1 MKDRGVGGYTE
12 HVELVFQELI
22 NSVEAI
28 IWEADFKTSRITYVS
43 QYVQDLLGYPAER
56 WYNDP
61 GLFPSIVHP
70 DDLDLISRAKAS
82 VTPHNSRYHV
92 SYRVFKASG
101 EVVYLLDRVSV
112 QFQGDEPVV
121 LRGISTDV
129 SERVR
134 VEEALALSVEVTRAA
149 SEMDSALAIAQSC
162 LTRIY
167 DLLKLDYGRVWFVDK
182 EKSSLENGLKP
193 VSHFSRLAGQGAEEP
208 DARSVN
214 LVDSAARSGAA
225 VFAELD
231 GRFKSGFAFPV
242 CISGELFCVFEF
254 CSCYLFLPNQFLLKA
269 LEEISAHLAVVFAKR
284 AGQEQL
290 RIQKEHEEIILDSMP
305 VMVWFK
311 DAHGRILRVNKS
323 GAAIRGME
331 PHQMA
336 GKTDWELYPDEADE
350 YYADDLEV
358 ISSGRPKL
366 GIVEQHLRGDG
377 TKTWVSTDKIPY
389 RDHTGDVRG
398 VIVFASDISKLK
410 EAEEELLAIRQD
422 LESKVAERTKELE
435 EANIYFALSRDLLCI
450 ATKDGYFRRLNP
462 SWQQK
467 LGYSLEDLVERPF
480 LSLVH
485 PDDRERSRAALG
497 HLQEGGYI
505 RNFENRYLRKDGS
518 VCWFLWSASAPAD
531 SELIYAVAYDITDR
545 KEAERELHEISVAL
559 KNAVEGI
566 AKIDVEDCMVSVNEA
581 YGALHDVDSTSLI
594 GRCITEFIAPD
605 CLEKWANCRAS
616 MLQSGKSVVE
626 LTGLKEGGE
635 TFHQEVTLVRVDSD
649 SGQFCGYYVF
659 NKDITARTDAEL
671 SLRQSEAR
679 FHHLASHVPGGIYQ
693 YVRREDGS
701 FYFPYVSPGCGA
713 IIGRDPAELMKN
725 PELLF
730 SILHPEDVPLLNQ
743 AIVGTL
749 SSNRSVTFEGRIIN
763 GRELRWVHCE
773 STPETLA
780 NGDIIFNGLITD
792 ITDKKLSEEKIR
804 KLNEDLSER
813 VNRLAAVNKEL
824 ESLTR
829 KLELAYDAA
838 MEASKVK
845 SEFVANISHE
855 IRTPISAVIGMSELL
870 LDSSLSDEQRQY
882 GIMVRDS
889 AQSLLTII
897 NDILDFSKME
907 AGHLE
912 LEVNEINLLSLVED
926 SVELLAHA
934 ARKKGLSLTTFV
946 SPDLPG
952 LVLGDAVRIRQ
963 ILLNLTSNAVKFT
976 ASGRVLI
983 SVSSSPENQDLIRFT
998 VSDTGIG
1005 LSAAT
1010 RYKLFNPFFQAD
1022 GSTTRNYGG
1031 TGLGLSICKLLV
1043 ELMGGSI
1050 DFYSEEDKGTKF
1062 WFDLPL
1068 PICAGSDSVGE
1079 LLDCAV
1085 KERGILLQDKALQSS
1100 SVLLAG
1106 YFAETLLS
1114 LSDNLKVIAPSLETV
1129 ECLLDDAAGMAEQDI
1144 AGVET
1149 LILDVSSR
1157 RDNAAAFIANTERGA
1172 LKEVVGEAI
1181 LEEFCASLEQNCR
1194 GVFSKLKQV
1203 FLMLPLELQVEIQ
1216 GAEVQGAGP
1225 IEKRMRQAVRNCL
1238 SSSAE
1243 EKLPTFH
1250 LLSKPTRLF
1259 DFSESLLTVL
1269 NRQGGGAAPA
1279 GEGKVFDSD
1288 CGSDRGSN
1296 SLKEQ
1301 AIAASPFSKPVLVGS
1316 AQNNAQENKAQVL
1329 AAKEELV
1336 LIAEDNPVMQ
1346 ELALRQLMRLGY
1358 RADLVKNGR
1367 QAVEALSQRQY
1378 ALVLMDCQMP
1388 EMDGYEATLLIRRQE
1403 KGERHVPIVAMTASA
1418 MKGDRENCLASGMD
1432 DYLSKPV
1439 SQNDLIRVL
1448 NKWVHKTDAESE
1460 GSGLLSPSSER
1471 EASLGPGLA
1480 QYKGEPQTAAEQ
1492 QAKLLSVVPQSV
1504 SDMPLDVKELSVL
1517 YGEED
1522 MPRLVKS
1529 FLEECETLL
1538 RDLGEAIARVNSEEI
1553 SRQAHQLKGLAVVM
1567 TAFDLSQAALALE
1580 RSAGKHSEEILPLF
1594 RCLQE
1599 EFVRVKDYLFQV
1611 SVEGL

>member
-56 WYNDP
+56 WYSDP

-70 DDLDLISRAKAS
+70 DDLDLISRAKAA
-82 VTPHNSRYHV
+82 VTPRSSRYHV

-101 EVVYLLDRVSV
+101 EVVYLADRVSV

-167 DLLKLDYGRVWFVDK
+167 DLLKLDYGRVWFLDK
-182 EKSSLENGLKP
+182 DNSSLENGLKP
-193 VSHFSRLAGQGAEEP
+193 VSHFTRLAGQEAEEP

-225 VFAELD
+225 VFTTLE

-254 CSCYLFLPNQFLLKA
+254 FSCYLFLPNQFLLKA

-331 PHQMA
+331 PQQMA

-358 ISSGRPKL
+358 INSGRPKL
-366 GIVEQHLRGDG
+366 GIIEQHLRGDG

-389 RDHTGDVRG
+389 RDHTGEVRG

-467 LGYSLEDLVERPF
+467 LGYSLEDLMERPF

-485 PDDRERSRAALG
+485 PDDRESSRAALA

-518 VCWFLWSASAPAD
+518 VCWFLWSASAPDD
-531 SELIYAVAYDITDR
+531 SGLIYAVAYDITDR

-605 CLEKWANCRAS
+605 SLEKWANCRAS

-635 TFHQEVTLVRVDSD
+635 SFHQEVTLVRVDSD
-649 SGQFCGYYVF
+649 SGQFSGYYVF

-679 FHHLASHVPGGIYQ
+679 FHHLASHMPGGIYQ
-693 YVRREDGS
+693 YVRRKDGS

-713 IIGRDPAELMKN
+713 IIGRAPEELMKN

-749 SSNRSVTFEGRIIN
+749 SSNRSVTFEGRIIS
-763 GRELRWVHCE
+763 GRELRWVHAE
-773 STPETLA
+773 STPETLE

-792 ITDKKLSEEKIR
+792 ITEKKLSEEKIR
-804 KLNEDLSER
+804 RLNEDLSER

-870 LDSSLSDEQRQY
+870 LDSSLGDEQRQY

-976 ASGRVLI
+976 ASGRVLV
-983 SVSSSPENQDLIRFT
+983 SVSSSPDNQDLIRFT

-1005 LSAAT
+1005 LSAST

-1050 DFYSEEDKGTKF
+1050 DFDSEENRGTKF

-1079 LLDCAV
+1079 LLAGHV
-1085 KERGILLQDKALQSS
+1085 AERGFHLKTKDLDSSAALL
-1100 SVLLAG
+1100 VG

-1114 LSDNLKVIAPSLETV
+1114 LSDNLKVIAPAIKTIV
-1129 ECLLDDAAGMAEQDI
+1129 CLLDVGTGLPEQEMAE
-1144 AGVET
+1144 VET
-1149 LILDVSSR
+1149 LILDLSSK
-1157 RDNAAAFIANTERGA
+1157 RDNASA
-1172 LKEVVGEAI
+1172 LNLYAGEAI
-1181 LEEFCASLEQNCR
+1181 LEEFCASLERSCQGCF
-1194 GVFSKLKQV
+1194 GKLKQV
-1203 FLMLPLELQVEIQ
+1203 FLLVPLDMPVEIGGADGQ
-1216 GAEVQGAGP
+1216 GVGQ
-1225 IEKRMRQAVRNCL
+1225 IEKRMRQAVLNCL

-1243 EKLPTFH
+1243 EKQPTFH
-1250 LLSKPTRLF
+1250 LLNKPTKLF

-1269 NRQGGGAAPA
+1269 NREGLSSPAPCVQGEVDEHDEHDGKNEQPFA
-1279 GEGKVFDSD
+1279 GKS
-1288 CGSDRGSN
+1288 SR
-1296 SLKEQ
+1296 Q
-1301 AIAASPFSKPVLVGS
+1301 A
-1316 AQNNAQENKAQVL
+1316 L
-1329 AAKEELV
+1329 AAKAQESQNDPEQGELKSLREELV

-1358 RADLVKNGR
+1358 RADVVKNGK
-1367 QAVEALSQRQY
+1367 QAVEALSQKQY

-1403 KGERHVPIVAMTASA
+1403 KGEHHVPIVAMTASA

-1439 SQNDLIRVL
+1439 SQNDLVRVL
-1448 NKWVHKTDAESE
+1448 NKWVNRTDNESE
-1460 GSGLLSPSSER
+1460 TTS
-1471 EASLGPGLA
+1471 
-1480 QYKGEPQTAAEQ
+1480 
-1492 QAKLLSVVPQSV
+1492 LSVSTSQNDKRVAQKIPQEFSEQSAGQAFGDQV
-1504 SDMPLDVKELSVL
+1504 AIIPIRDMPLDIKELAVL

-1529 FLEECETLL
+1529 FLEECESLL
-1538 RDLGEAIARVNSEEI
+1538 RDLGDAITRVNSEEI

-1580 RSAGKHSEEILPLF
+1580 RSASKRSEEILPLF
-1594 RCLQE
+1594 SCLQE
-1599 EFVRVKDYLFQV
+1599 EFARVKDYLFQG

>member
-82 VTPHNSRYHV
+82 VTPRSSRYHV

-101 EVVYLLDRVSV
+101 EVVYLSDRVSV
-112 QFQGDEPVV
+112 QFQGDEPAI

-149 SEMDSALAIAQSC
+149 SEMDSALAIAESC

-182 EKSSLENGLKP
+182 DNSSLENGLRP
-193 VSHFSRLAGQGAEEP
+193 VSHFTRLAGQSAEEP

-214 LVDSAARSGAA
+214 LVDSAARSGTA
-225 VFAELD
+225 VFTALE
-231 GRFKSGFAFPV
+231 GRFRSGFAFPV

-254 CSCYLFLPNQFLLKA
+254 FSCYLFLPNQFLLKA

-290 RIQKEHEEIILDSMP
+290 RIQKEHEEVILDSMP

-331 PHQMA
+331 PQQMA

-389 RDHTGDVRG
+389 RDHTGEVRG

-467 LGYSLEDLVERPF
+467 LGYSLEDLMERPF

-485 PDDRERSRAALG
+485 PDDRESTRAAMA
-497 HLQEGGYI
+497 HLQQGGYI

-531 SELIYAVAYDITDR
+531 SDLIYAVAYDITDR

-605 CLEKWANCRAS
+605 CLDKWAICRAS
-616 MLQSGKSVVE
+616 MLQSGKAVVE

-649 SGQFCGYYVF
+649 SGQFSGYYVF

-679 FHHLASHVPGGIYQ
+679 FHHLASHMPGGIYQ
-693 YVRREDGS
+693 YVRRKDGS

-713 IIGRDPAELMKN
+713 IIGRAPEELMKN

-749 SSNRSVTFEGRIIN
+749 SSNRSVTFEGRIIS
-763 GRELRWVHCE
+763 GREQRWVHAE
-773 STPETLA
+773 STPETLE

-792 ITDKKLSEEKIR
+792 ITEKKLSEAKIR

-870 LDSSLSDEQRQY
+870 LDSSLGDEQRQY

-976 ASGRVLI
+976 ASGRVLV
-983 SVSSSPENQDLIRFT
+983 SVSSSPDNQDLIRFT

-1005 LSAAT
+1005 LSAST

-1050 DFYSEEDKGTKF
+1050 DFDSEENKGTKF

-1079 LLDCAV
+1079 LLTDHVA
-1085 KERGILLQDKALQSS
+1085 ERGLHLRDKDLDSSAALL
-1100 SVLLAG
+1100 VG

-1114 LSDNLKVIAPSLETV
+1114 LSDILKVIAPAIKTS
-1129 ECLLDDAAGMAEQDI
+1129 ECLLDVGTGLPEQEMAD
-1144 AGVET
+1144 VET
-1149 LILDVSSR
+1149 LILDLASK
-1157 RDNAAAFIANTERGA
+1157 RDNASA
-1172 LKEVVGEAI
+1172 LNRNAGEAI
-1181 LEEFCASLEQNCR
+1181 LEDFCASLERSCQGCF
-1194 GVFSKLKQV
+1194 GKLKQV
-1203 FLMLPLELQVEIQ
+1203 FLLVPLEIPAEITAQ
-1216 GAEVQGAGP
+1216 MPTEMSLELKGP
-1225 IEKRMRQAVRNCL
+1225 GQIEKRIRQAVLNCL
-1238 SSSAE
+1238 SDAAKE
-1243 EKLPTFH
+1243 NLPTFH
-1250 LLSKPTRLF
+1250 LLNKPTKLF
-1259 DFSESLLTVL
+1259 DFSESLLNVL
-1269 NRQGGGAAPA
+1269 NRQGLSSTVLGGEGEA
-1279 GEGKVFDSD
+1279 GEPDSENEQTSSALSSRPALAAKARDKV
-1288 CGSDRGSN
+1288 
-1296 SLKEQ
+1296 
-1301 AIAASPFSKPVLVGS
+1301 A
-1316 AQNNAQENKAQVL
+1316 NADYAEL
-1329 AAKEELV
+1329 SSAKEELV

-1346 ELALRQLMRLGY
+1346 ELALRQLKRLGY
-1358 RADLVKNGR
+1358 RADVVKNGK

-1403 KGERHVPIVAMTASA
+1403 KGEHHVPIVAMTASA

-1439 SQNDLIRVL
+1439 SQNDLVRVL
-1448 NKWVHKTDAESE
+1448 NKWVSRVANE
-1460 GSGLLSPSSER
+1460 GETPSSPGSTKTNAKKSPEKNS
-1471 EASLGPGLA
+1471 ESFSENFSGKSIGQAS
-1480 QYKGEPQTAAEQ
+1480 GEQ
-1492 QAKLLSVVPQSV
+1492 V
-1504 SDMPLDVKELSVL
+1504 SIAPVRDMPLDIKELSVL

-1529 FLEECETLL
+1529 FLEECESLL
-1538 RDLGEAIARVNSEEI
+1538 RDLGDAITRVNSEEI

-1580 RSAGKHSEEILPLF
+1580 RSASKRSEEILPLF
-1594 RCLQE
+1594 CCLQE
-1599 EFVRVKDYLFQV
+1599 EFARVKDYLFQG